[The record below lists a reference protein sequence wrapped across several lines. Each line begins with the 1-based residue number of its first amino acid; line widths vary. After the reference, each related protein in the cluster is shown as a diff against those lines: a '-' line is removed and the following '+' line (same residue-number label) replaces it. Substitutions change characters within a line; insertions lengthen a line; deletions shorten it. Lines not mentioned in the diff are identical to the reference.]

1 MKSLKP
7 TIITFFMI
15 NLAIFAMAFAQTE
28 AEERAKAAKQAV
40 EVARESAEA
49 TKQEQKEI
57 EAAMKMAKDNLEKA
71 KVKLDEEKN
80 KLEKKLALEMA
91 RFEGLDAD
99 SLGYGG
105 GMGMGGFGGAM
116 GAIGA
121 YDTILVVPTE
131 QIEPEKLSTITEDIN
146 VMARIFDKNIEP
158 QRGNLR
164 WQSWPFRRNDEATR
178 AIYIQGYG
186 VLFLTKVDFPLAPPP
201 EIQVEK
207 ADSGTDPVWQRA
219 KQEMFPSQ
227 IGIKSAGTTIV
238 SNQHGTYSYLVSKHT
253 SMATDYDPDRVDE
266 LKRKLLRLL
275 RHATNIRNI
284 SDQEWITLAVTG
296 ASQPVIIKQ
305 VIVTSDKNE
314 STPIIQKSSGEQAS
328 SVLTIRVKKADVD
341 AFAQDK
347 LGFDK
352 FRERAEIIT
361 TRMNPQ
367 QARLLESESEEELVF

>member
-1 MKSLKP
+1 MKSLKL

-15 NLAIFAMAFAQTE
+15 NLATFAMAFAQTE
-28 AEERAKAAKQAV
+28 AEEQAKAAKQAA
-40 EVARESAEA
+40 EVARENAEA
-49 TKQEQKEI
+49 MKQEQKVI
-57 EAAMKMAKDNLEKA
+57 EAEMTTAKDNLEKA
-71 KVKLDEEKN
+71 KAKLDKEKD
-80 KLEKKLALEMA
+80 KIEKKVALEMA
-91 RFEGLDAD
+91 RFEALDAD
-99 SLGYGG
+99 RLGYGDD
-105 GMGMGGFGGAM
+105 MGMGGY
-116 GAIGA
+116 GAIL
-121 YDTILVVPTE
+121 LVPAE
-131 QIEPEKLSTITEDIN
+131 QIEPEKFSMITEDIN

-158 QRGNLR
+158 RRSNLR
-164 WQSWPFRRNDEATR
+164 WQSWPFRHDEATR

-207 ADSGTDPVWQRA
+207 ADSGMDPLWQRT

-227 IGIKSAGTTIV
+227 VGVRGGSTTIV
-238 SNQHGTYSYLVSKHT
+238 ANKHGTYSYLVSEHT
-253 SMATDYDPDRVDE
+253 SMGTDYDPDRVDE

-284 SDQEWITLAVTG
+284 NDQEWITLAVTG

-314 STPIIQKSSGEQAS
+314 STPIIQKTSGEQAS
-328 SVLTIRVKKADVD
+328 SVLTICVKKADVD

-347 LGFDK
+347 LDFDK

-367 QARLLESESEEELVF
+367 QARLLESESKEELVF